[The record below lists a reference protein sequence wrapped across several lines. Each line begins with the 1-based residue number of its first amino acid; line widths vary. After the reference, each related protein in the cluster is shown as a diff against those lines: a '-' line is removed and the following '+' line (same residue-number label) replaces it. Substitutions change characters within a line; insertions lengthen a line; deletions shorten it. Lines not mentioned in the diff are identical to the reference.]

1 MEKKTNNKTDWKT
14 ENCLTALVYM
24 AQQQYWQSIYEIS
37 LQEISVDLIHFAD
50 YVDHDF
56 WSLDSQKET
65 MLMTLSRQN
74 IKAIAGLPSG
84 IAYI

>member
-56 WSLDSQKET
+56 
-65 MLMTLSRQN
+65 
-74 IKAIAGLPSG
+74 
-84 IAYI
+84 